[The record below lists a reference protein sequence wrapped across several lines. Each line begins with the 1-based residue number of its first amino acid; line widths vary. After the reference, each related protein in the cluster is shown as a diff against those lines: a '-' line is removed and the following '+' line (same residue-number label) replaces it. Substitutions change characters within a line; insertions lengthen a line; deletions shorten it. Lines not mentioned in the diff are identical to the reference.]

1 MSKYFISVMA
11 SCFLLALL
19 SAAPASAQQLGTLE
33 RAVIPFDFI
42 VRGKT
47 LPAGTYSI
55 RRINDDTSE
64 ALVIQSQNLRNRV
77 AFETE
82 PFVSRLAPRR
92 SELVFDRYGDTYFLH
107 EIRTGGETEGR
118 ELATSRAERDLKR
131 ETAKNNVAEPETV
144 AVALY

>member
-1 MSKYFISVMA
+1 MSKYFISAMA

-19 SAAPASAQQLGTLE
+19 SAAPAGAQTGTLE

-55 RRINDDTSE
+55 RRINDTSE
-64 ALVIQSQNLRNRV
+64 ALVIQSQNLRSHV

-82 PFVSRLAPRR
+82 PFEARLAPSR
-92 SELVFDRYGDTYFLH
+92 SELVFHRYGDTYFLR
-107 EIRTGGETEGR
+107 EIRTGGEAEGR

-131 ETAKNNVAEPETV
+131 ETAENKVAEPETV